1 MERRFIV
8 FAIPSRNEEFSALM
22 IREQPVIVFSDADP
36 DREMSGQMLQVFA
49 VEYSGFKAVHGK
61 KVVRNVTK

>member
-36 DREMSGQMLQVFA
+36 DREMSGQMLQVSA
-49 VEYSGFKAVHGK
+49 AVHGK